1 MTTTNLTTVGLN
13 NQKRS
18 SDVAVSDSVTNT
30 QLAATLELFVL
41 PPKSLI
47 TNVIVYVS
55 DAGTAGDTVDITYNG
70 DVVCNEVAV
79 DAVGAIV
86 GTIVAAEAYEATG
99 GTIAVLKGAGGV
111 DSATILRVLVEFVEL
126 DKVKEEYMIY
136 SAT

>member
-55 DAGTAGDTVDITYNG
+55 DAGETSDTVDITYNG

>member
-55 DAGTAGDTVDITYNG
+55 DAGTSGDTVDITYNG